1 MKKPKIIVT
10 MPAFKAA
17 KTVEKTYREIP
28 PGLADE
34 VILVDDASPDDTVK
48 IAKRLGIEV
57 IEHKKNLGYGGNQK
71 TCYDAAL
78 ERGADIVVLLHPDY
92 QYDPKMLTDL
102 VKPVLEGRAD
112 FTFGSRFAQRG
123 DPLAGGMPLYRCIGN
138 RLLTGL
144 ENLLLGTNF
153 AELHSGYKAYSRRFL
168 ETIPYHTYSN
178 KFVFDSQT
186 VIDAVFLGFMIVEIP
201 IPTRYTEESSSVDV
215 LNSLLYMGQTLAY
228 LIRRRYFRRS

>member
-10 MPAFKAA
+10 MPAFRAA

-28 PGLADE
+28 AGLADE

-48 IAKRLGIEV
+48 IAKELGIEV
-57 IEHKKNLGYGGNQK
+57 IEHKNNLGYGGNQK
-71 TCYDAAL
+71 TCYDTAL
-78 ERGADIVVLLHPDY
+78 ERGAGIIVLLHPDY
-92 QYDPKMLTDL
+92 QYEPKMLTDL
-102 VKPVLEGRAD
+102 VKPVLEGGAD
-112 FTFGSRFAQRG
+112 FTFGSRFAKG
-123 DPLAGGMPLYRCIGN
+123 GVPLAGGMPLYRYIGN

-153 AELHSGYKAYSRRFL
+153 TELHSGYKAYSRRFL

-186 VIDAVFLGFMIVEIP
+186 VIDAVLLGFMIVEIP
-201 IPTRYTEESSSVDV
+201 IPTRYTEESSSVDI

-228 LIRRRYFRRS
+228 LIRRRYFGRS